1 VADAEIR
8 TLGALMA
15 DATADL
21 HLCVTLLVM
30 DVLRGDPAEP
40 LDEGHLAGE
49 MMRQAIG
56 ACLVSQR
63 GQVALL
69 QASTS
74 ELARARALLEE
85 ARRHLREHDAE
96 YHHVTPPELL
106 ASIDAAL
113 GPEAPRG

>member
-40 LDEGHLAGE
+40 LDEGHLAQALDVFRDTAA
-49 MMRQAIG
+49 MVRQ
-56 ACLVSQR
+56 
-63 GQVALL
+63 
-69 QASTS
+69 
-74 ELARARALLEE
+74 ERARLIAE
-85 ARRHLREHDAE
+85 AAE
-96 YHHVTPPELL
+96 GG
-106 ASIDAAL
+106 D
-113 GPEAPRG
+113 RG